1 MVTQSKWQKKR
12 EECKPVML
20 DLEWKKMLKEK
31 GIEVSE
37 LLSVQKRYR
46 DREVRREQARQEKA
60 RLIEK
65 LTEKEEER
73 ILEIGFNL
81 YLKKVEESK
90 IEKLKAERFSRIRQ
104 KREIIKQRKNKMC
117 RDLTMEMIERMQEER
132 EREQFFFLNGQNC

>member
-20 DLEWKKMLKEK
+20 DLEWKKTLKEK

-37 LLSVQKRYR
+37 LLSAQKRYR

-81 YLKKVEESK
+81 YIKKVEG
-90 IEKLKAERFSRIRQ
+90 
-104 KREIIKQRKNKMC
+104 QR
-117 RDLTMEMIERMQEER
+117 
-132 EREQFFFLNGQNC
+132 